1 MNGLIIIEKVI
12 AKHNNYDIFNKY
24 NKKILNTTYLI
35 LTSLFTTL
43 LNYIIA

>member
-24 NKKILNTTYLI
+24 HKIQYLI
-35 LTSLFTTL
+35 QPISS
-43 LNYIIA
+43 